1 MTTSSRIVTTPGRE
15 GQGTASR
22 GRHRHGGSARFAL
35 LCAGLCAGLVMPRL
49 AEPQAGTPAGSRTQI
64 TTPVQ
69 APAAPVQPAAG
80 VAVAPAPP
88 EEPAGAADAAT
99 DFQSLDAETQT
110 LRKDVLDLNRE
121 LFLLEEELL
130 FPTSTQV
137 AVYVSYDVG
146 TFFALD
152 AVKIL
157 VDDKEVASY
166 LYTAREVDALQ
177 RGGVHRVWLGNLKVG
192 RHVVTAFF
200 NGKGP
205 HDRDYRTGAT
215 LEVEKGVGAKYLE
228 LKISDRQQKLQPEFI
243 VKQWD

>member
-1 MTTSSRIVTTPGRE
+1 MAILGRIVVTLGSGVRDI
-15 GQGTASR
+15 AIRARSR
-22 GRHRHGGSARFAL
+22 RGAPVCHAL
-35 LCAGLCAGLVMPRL
+35 LCAVLSAGLMMPSL
-49 AEPQAGTPAGSRTQI
+49 AVPQSKAPAGGGTPTVVPAQT
-64 TTPVQ
+64 
-69 APAAPVQPAAG
+69 PAAPGQPPAGIAAPSERPG
-80 VAVAPAPP
+80 
-88 EEPAGAADAAT
+88 EPARVADAAT
-99 DFQSLDAETQT
+99 DFQSLDAETQA
-110 LRKDVLDLNRE
+110 LRKEVLELNRE

-130 FPTSTQV
+130 FPASTQV
-137 AVYVSYDVG
+137 AIYVSYDVG

-157 VDDKEVASY
+157 VDDKEVANY

-192 RHVVTAFF
+192 KHVVTAFF
-200 NGKGP
+200 NGRGP

-228 LKISDRQQKLQPEFI
+228 LKISDRQLKLQPEFI